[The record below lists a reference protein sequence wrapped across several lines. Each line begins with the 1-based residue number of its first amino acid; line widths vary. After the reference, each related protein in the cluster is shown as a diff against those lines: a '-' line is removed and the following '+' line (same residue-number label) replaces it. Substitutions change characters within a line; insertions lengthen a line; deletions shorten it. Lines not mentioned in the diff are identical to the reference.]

1 MEEEI
6 LEPVAVGVSTPSP
19 APAPVESPEDTN
31 AFIARIN
38 AMTTGEEMLRH
49 MRSLLPGRAA
59 RNLGYTFN
67 RVIKVLTNQGLI
79 PPDIPTTSYGIM
91 KKDSRGRINAVI
103 ECLTLEKNG
112 IDIFEKLR
120 EAIINRIDNSPTIV
134 DSDTDGGG
142 VIVNRWALMA
152 EFYVHASSRDEVFYQ
167 THQ

>member
-49 MRSLLPGRAA
+49 MRSLLLGRAA

-91 KKDSRGRINAVI
+91 KKDSSLLLVT
-103 ECLTLEKNG
+103 CHPVSKNTWSFVTG
-112 IDIFEKLR
+112 EFGKILR
-120 EAIINRIDNSPTIV
+120 HERMREHRTQPSEPND
-134 DSDTDGGG
+134 
-142 VIVNRWALMA
+142 
-152 EFYVHASSRDEVFYQ
+152 
-167 THQ
+167 